1 MTVTVTI
8 RPKARTEIRGLP
20 WLEHGGNYAVLAECI
35 GASRRGQVQ
44 YANGIFTVARSHTR
58 ALISALARRFGQVH
72 VIQYGGV
79 DKCGEACWNAKPE
92 TASGSEE
99 GYAGALSVERHVYWC
114 VLGGTRRDPADGPTS
129 QAMARPVRTKKNSGP
144 PIPTY
149 REFRG
154 PLPKLLS
161 IDAQRAERFPPPA
174 LWPALS
180 KAL

>member
-79 DKCGEACWNAKPE
+79 DKCVEACWNAKPE
-92 TASGSEE
+92 TAIDCVCSCAGINHGSRRPIGVIVSED
-99 GYAGALSVERHVYWC
+99 GYAGALSVAPAGPREYDVY
-114 VLGGTRRDPADGPTS
+114 S
-129 QAMARPVRTKKNSGP
+129 
-144 PIPTY
+144 
-149 REFRG
+149 
-154 PLPKLLS
+154 
-161 IDAQRAERFPPPA
+161 
-174 LWPALS
+174 
-180 KAL
+180 